1 MSNIYMEYLTES
13 EREELILEKE
23 LELEILNYDNEYTI
37 EASIYAKG
45 YGSKLDNAKDTYR
58 RLTKSAKKNIKK
70 GNFDDAE
77 KEIKEAKK
85 ILIDLRDQL
94 EKEKPGLFSNLFD
107 SILLLLPF
115 FLMSTIG
122 LITIPTGAGVFI
134 LNTSSFAATL
144 TTIISELNTALALIK
159 KQIKEYKKTKHL
171 KDVQMDDLNIYKNS
185 AINSLD
191 KCIKACDKLLETVE
205 KAKKKNN
212 NGWDK

>member
-1 MSNIYMEYLTES
+1 MSNIYMDYLTES
-13 EREELILEKE
+13 EREDLILEKE
-23 LELEILNYDNEYTI
+23 LELEILNYDIEYII
-37 EASIYAKG
+37 ESGIYAKG
-45 YGSKLDNAKDTYR
+45 YRSKLDSAINNYR

-94 EKEKPGLFSNLFD
+94 EKEKPGLFANLFD

-115 FLMSTIG
+115 FVTYTIG
-122 LITIPTGAGVFI
+122 LMRLPTGIGVLMI
-134 LNTSSFAATL
+134 NVSTLGATL
-144 TTIISELNTALALIK
+144 SATILELNTALALIK

-171 KDVQMDDLNIYKNS
+171 KDVQMDDLNIYKNF
-185 AINSLD
+185 AINTLD

-205 KAKKKNN
+205 KAKKK
-212 NGWDK
+212 DEK